1 MALSVSLYRHDTE
14 RLEFVSVPDLDNRC
28 AAGFEC
34 YRTRLWGSRSLTE
47 RGALFMP
54 TLRASDLYVTPDQ
67 FDAFRDELGMI
78 HRNARVIANEIWPH
92 KLIDRYCPVQRS
104 QRIRRLR
111 VRGARDVRTYVDRFR
126 SALDVGERMNL
137 GFNIG

>member
-1 MALSVSLYRHDTE
+1 MLSNTAV
-14 RLEFVSVPDLDNRC
+14 
-28 AAGFEC
+28 
-34 YRTRLWGSRSLTE
+34 GSRSLTE
-47 RGALFMP
+47 RGASFMP

-92 KLIDRYCPVQRS
+92 MLIDRYCPVQRS

-126 SALDVGERMNL
+126 SALDAGERMIWVSIL
-137 GFNIG
+137 VDGSLCSLTQQCSEPCVPERVLRE